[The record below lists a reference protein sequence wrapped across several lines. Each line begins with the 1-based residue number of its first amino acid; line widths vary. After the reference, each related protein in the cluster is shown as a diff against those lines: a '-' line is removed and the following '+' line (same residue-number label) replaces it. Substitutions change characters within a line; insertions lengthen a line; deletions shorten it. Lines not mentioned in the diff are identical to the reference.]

1 MSREGEA
8 HSTPT
13 RVVAIFF
20 RIIQDK
26 LHENYSFRCCMN
38 PPSDLITR
46 FKIRVVYTWFVIS
59 LSGPFEYIYH
69 IPYSMVAAMLSRTHT
84 R

>member
-59 LSGPFEYIYH
+59 LSGPFEYIDH
-69 IPYSMVAAMLSRTHT
+69 ISYSVVAAMLSRTHT

>member
-46 FKIRVVYTWFVIS
+46 FKIRVVYTWLFRCRVRLNI
-59 LSGPFEYIYH
+59 YIYH
-69 IPYSMVAAMLSRTHT
+69 ISYSVVAAMLSRTHT